1 MSTLRNSEVLES
13 ILRALFSVASR
24 RTTQSFASTVIGA
37 IIKTLEQN
45 YEFLR
50 EVHVENP
57 EYVNAEGII
66 KISPEID
73 SVDCQQVGKAIEA
86 IIRIVYMD
94 LVGKTGLFFMKELK
108 DLAGEDIIAGLKSYG
123 VDLGILQTEQRYLH
137 RQQRRRTQEVHQTT
151 KMKGETGNHRDD
163 VSLLGYT
170 WKNVGSWQYDPVQKT
185 CVLYSKEGKELDRL
199 NLETIIESYV
209 TSITQEYEDPSNAY
223 QETVILSEKEIEL
236 LKILN
241 QRDIDA
247 ETAQVVLHLSK
258 DEFERIIRRLLQNEM
273 LHYVSFNEI
282 ELTEQGIN
290 FLTQKEAETT
300 VPRSS

>member
-1 MSTLRNSEVLES
+1 MSTLKNSEVLES

-24 RTTQSFASTVIGA
+24 RTTQSFAATVIGA

-50 EVHVENP
+50 DVHIENP
-57 EYVNAEGII
+57 EYVNTEGII
-66 KISPEID
+66 KISTEVDTVD
-73 SVDCQQVGKAIEA
+73 SPRVGKAIEA

-108 DLAGEDIIAGLKSYG
+108 ELAGEQIILELKSYG
-123 VDLGILQTEQRYLH
+123 VDLAILQTEQRYLH
-137 RQQRRRTQEVHQTT
+137 RQQRRRSEVQKTT
-151 KMKGETGNHRDD
+151 MSGDLGKHRDD

-170 WKNVGSWQYDPVQKT
+170 WKNVGSWQYDPLQKT

-209 TSITQEYEDPSNAY
+209 TSITQEYEDPSSAY
-223 QETVILSEKEIEL
+223 QEEVILTEKEIEL
-236 LKILN
+236 LKMLS

-247 ETAQVVLHLSK
+247 ETARVLLHITK
-258 DEFERIIRRLLQNEM
+258 DEFEQIIRRLLQNEL
-273 LHYVSFNEI
+273 LHYVSYNEI
-282 ELTEQGIN
+282 ELTEQGIS
-290 FLTQKEAETT
+290 FLAQKDQPANAVTL
-300 VPRSS
+300 SS